1 MQPPDRH
8 CESLNARNRNARLAA
23 YRLEMQ
29 RQPKFGVGRSR
40 LQIHLGRLAKAFLIR
55 QVPRLSAAGMWSEAG
70 RLRIPVRQHLPLI
83 VFRHV
88 QALFLPVPGI
98 RV

>member
-23 YRLEMQ
+23 YRPEMQ

-55 QVPRLSAAGMWSEAG
+55 QVPRLSAAGMLGGRRPAG
-70 RLRIPVRQHLPLI
+70 C
-83 VFRHV
+83 VFQSDSICR
-88 QALFLPVPGI
+88 
-98 RV
+98 